1 MPEPHPNELPPLG
14 EPSPAL
20 DHRRQGLW
28 YRRVSVV
35 AVVALLVGSVVGF
48 GVGRSLDS
56 RSTAETPK
64 ARPSER
70 PTVGGPSTTVVTVP
84 ALPADCS
91 DALRSAEQALQL
103 LAQGFE
109 SLRRFHVD
117 RIDAVLADLD
127 WLRGHVTARVV
138 ACQEQLRR

>member
-1 MPEPHPNELPPLG
+1 MPEPHPDELPPLG
-14 EPSPAL
+14 EPTPAL
-20 DHRRQGLW
+20 DHRRQGPW
-28 YRRVSVV
+28 YGSVSVV

-48 GVGRSLDS
+48 GVGRSLHR
-56 RSTAETPK
+56 RSTADAPE
-64 ARPSER
+64 ARSSER
-70 PTVGGPSTTVVTVP
+70 PTVGGPSTVVTVP

-117 RIDAVLADLD
+117 RIEAVLADLD
-127 WLRGHVTARVV
+127 RLRGHVTARVV